1 MALAER
7 QMCKAPP
14 VRRLSSSE
22 QRRREE
28 GEGGK
33 GGGRGACEPGPAQP
47 IRPRRGKKEAESRAG
62 VTRLY

>member
-1 MALAER
+1 MALVER
-7 QMCKAPP
+7 QMFGAPP
-14 VRRLSSSE
+14 VLPLSSSE
-22 QRRREE
+22 HRQKEE
-28 GEGGK
+28 GKGGK